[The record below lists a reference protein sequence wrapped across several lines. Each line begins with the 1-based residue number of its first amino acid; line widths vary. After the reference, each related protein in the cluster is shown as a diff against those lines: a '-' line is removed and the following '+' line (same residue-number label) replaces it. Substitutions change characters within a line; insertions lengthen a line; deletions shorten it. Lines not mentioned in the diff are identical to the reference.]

1 MQQTEVSY
9 TDEIAQAELAADL
22 LIDAEEPDAVAV
34 YEPQNRRE
42 ANAAVSKLAERFDG
56 LPRAFARAFD
66 AARQT
71 GEMLSDDRFQGLAEL
86 VQNAD
91 DTGATHVKL
100 LLRSRDLLVSHN
112 GSPVRLNHVLGLA
125 TPWLSTKGGSAD
137 QLGRF
142 GIGLMTLRA
151 LSPSVEVHCS
161 PYHVSLGDP
170 TLSPIDP
177 PVLPRGFQEDGWTTF
192 RIPIETGSVT
202 LEEVVEWLARWDD
215 SALLFLNHVTRL
227 ELVSSDGR
235 QLRELALSRLHLGE
249 ALGNIGAST
258 AASRLRAEASDG
270 RAWVL
275 YSTAVPS
282 PVGLTRARKATS
294 DLTPISVALPL
305 MPVKAGMIYA
315 GLPVASSRLPVFIS
329 AQFDPLANRRGF
341 IDNEWNRALIPLV
354 AELWAY
360 CVLDLFGRRPRLA
373 WPTIPLSESI
383 DGVAWGPLILRLEEA
398 FLDYSRHEIAN
409 RLSFPLSG
417 GETISLNELAVEE
430 QPLEGILT
438 ESETARLAELPAA
451 LPAEVRDRKGVWRQV
466 MDEWRCSE
474 TGLPDPV
481 SVETALDLL
490 ADESRSVD
498 STIALAAAGLDEG
511 LDEQLMELPCVI
523 SEDGHHLVPPSEDSP
538 DAISLDATLL
548 ARQLGIVTI
557 LHRAHRKGSES
568 ANRLLEWLI
577 DSGSL
582 IDGTNDLEVISR
594 LAAAGRSGRRLQ
606 KPLTDEQV
614 IALRNTFEQMEIPTR
629 RQLGPDV
636 GSAIL
641 LECYIY
647 EGETILEL
655 DACPHDAYLP
665 RRIDRETESFAVAA
679 EETPGLK
686 WLSDKYAELLRSPI
700 GRTGIGPQRFL
711 RYLGANVA
719 PILHQHPKQVQRY
732 QSSPRKGLP
741 IGIAGS
747 PAERANEMRKLDAR
761 FTLEDYESP
770 DLQAVVNDISL
781 ESRKR
786 TRRKRASALIAAM
799 GRAWERN
806 LSEFA
811 EVDAAFDRNSWLPR
825 GLTRAFW
832 LWQVGDVPWLDDE
845 RGNARRPLELMV
857 RTHGNVAIYG
867 DDSMD
872 FLHRDLN
879 RLNRIAVMRAIGV
892 SSDPNRSQLVDRLRR
907 LRDEKDED
915 ELVNSVGDVKQEAAI
930 VYKALARD
938 LERRTRSELN
948 PTQLRKEFER
958 GQGLI
963 LTESGWLPPRGVLE
977 GPPIFGNLRA
987 FAPLVADT
995 DRLWRALNLKGPTPD
1010 DCLKV
1015 VQRIAWKGG
1024 EPDNSE
1030 KTILLETMRKL
1041 AEDYAE
1047 ARIPKPNRQR
1057 FTRLALWTSKG
1068 WMRKRPVFATND
1080 PILSRGLMDL
1090 LPLWEP
1096 GGDLVQFRSLIRP
1109 LGVTEIRTDD
1119 AVIVEPMLA
1128 IEDSYATEMLRSA
1141 MSLLREDLARN
1152 EPPLA
1157 ASGKVP
1163 WDTLERLSVYVHP
1176 SLSLRVP
1183 ALSKHLGREYISEV
1197 DAKLDIAQEKMFI
1210 RNPLALPRVDI
1221 GGSALSEVFRGNGRS
1236 LAHAWRAACD
1246 KADQGIEAMKLEL
1259 ALQRQER
1266 QKAEFEEEMERRTA
1280 LLQEQTAKAKVT
1292 ASANTSNRS
1301 SSRAGRR
1308 EKKKAAELGAPRT
1321 LVDPYSLQIVDRR
1334 GRIDEPDK
1342 KDRPP
1347 KNHDKRLV
1355 EPKAV
1360 SSIRRNRTPLPGY
1373 SQEDKEDVGM
1383 ELARMIL
1390 SSDDNEIVD
1399 IRNQRGVGADAI
1411 DNLKNYYE
1419 LKVSAGAEPDHV
1431 TLTASEVKRAL
1442 NNPEFFLVV
1451 VSGVESTEARPKVR
1465 VFVDPLNQL
1474 RQDFS
1479 GKITLSGIRSTK
1491 SLVYDFEPSEDSGS
1505 TPNGE
1510 QQI

>member
-1 MQQTEVSY
+1 MQQTEVRN

-34 YEPQNRRE
+34 YEPRNSRE
-42 ANAAVSKLAERFDG
+42 ANAAVSRLAESFDG
-56 LPRAFARAFD
+56 LPRAFARALD

-100 LLRSRDLLVSHN
+100 LLRSGDLLVSHN
-112 GSPVRLNHVLGLA
+112 GGPVRLNHVLGLA
-125 TPWLSTKGGSAD
+125 TPWLSTKGDSANE
-137 QLGRF
+137 LGRF

-151 LSPSVEVHCS
+151 LSPTVDVHCS
-161 PYHVSLGDP
+161 PYNVRVGDP
-170 TLSPIDP
+170 TLSPIAP
-177 PVLPRGFQEDGWTTF
+177 PVLPKEFQEDGWTTF
-192 RIPIETGSVT
+192 RIPVETGSVT
-202 LEEVVEWLARWDD
+202 LQEVLEWLEQWDD

-227 ELVSSDGR
+227 ELLSSDGR
-235 QLRELALSRLHLGE
+235 QLRELALTRLRLGE
-249 ALGNIGAST
+249 VTIGGIEDSIT
-258 AASRLRAEASDG
+258 VSRLRAQASDG
-270 RAWVL
+270 RAWAL

-282 PVGLTRARKATS
+282 PEGLSRARKATGDS
-294 DLTPISVALPL
+294 TPISIALPL
-305 MPVKAGMIYA
+305 MPVRSGMIFA
-315 GLPVASSRLPVFIS
+315 GLPVASSRLPVFIN

-341 IDNEWNRALIPLV
+341 LDNDWNRALILLV
-354 AELWAY
+354 GQLWAHS
-360 CVLDLFGRRPRLA
+360 VLDLFGRRPRLA
-373 WPTIPLSESI
+373 WRTIPQSESV
-383 DGVAWGPLILRLEEA
+383 DGEMRRTFISQLEEA
-398 FLDYSRHEIAN
+398 FLNYSRREIAN
-409 RLSFPLSG
+409 RLSFPVSG
-417 GETISLNELAVEE
+417 GETISLKELAVEVE
-430 QPLEGILT
+430 PLEGILT
-438 ESETARLAELPAA
+438 ESETSRLAKLPAA
-451 LPAEVRDRKGVWRQV
+451 LPAEVRDRKGVWRRV
-466 MDEWRCSE
+466 LEEWRRPE
-474 TGLPDPV
+474 TGLPNPV
-481 SVETALDLL
+481 SVEKALYLL

-498 STIALAAAGLDEG
+498 STIALAAAGLDAG
-511 LDEQLMELPCVI
+511 LHEQLMKLPCVI
-523 SEDGHHLVPPSEDSP
+523 AEDGHHLVPPSEDSP

-557 LHRAHRKGSES
+557 LHGAHCKGGS
-568 ANRLLEWLI
+568 AADRLLEWLVE
-577 DSGSL
+577 SGSL
-582 IDGTNDLEVISR
+582 IDGTNELEVIER

-614 IALRNTFEQMEIPTR
+614 IALRNAFEQMETPTR

-647 EGETILEL
+647 EGDEIREL

-679 EETPGLK
+679 EETPGLR
-686 WLSDKYAELLRSPI
+686 WLNDRYAELLRSPI
-700 GRTGIGPQRFL
+700 GRTGVGPQRFL
-711 RYLGANVA
+711 RYLGANIA
-719 PILHQHPKQVQRY
+719 PILRQHPKQVQRY

-741 IGIAGS
+741 VAAVGS
-747 PAERANEMRKLDAR
+747 PAKRTDEMRKLDAR

-781 ESRKR
+781 ERRKG
-786 TRRKRASALIAAM
+786 TRRRRASALITAM

-811 EVDAAFDRNSWLPR
+811 EVDAAYDRNSWQPR

-857 RTHGNVAIYG
+857 RTHGNIAIYG
-867 DDSMD
+867 ENSMD

-907 LRDEKDED
+907 LRDDEEDD
-915 ELVNSVGDVKQEAAI
+915 ELVNSSGDARQEAAI

-938 LERRTRSELN
+938 LERRTRSELS
-948 PTQLRKEFER
+948 PTQLRREFER

-963 LTESGWLPPRGVLE
+963 LTESGWLPPRSVLA
-977 GPPIFGNLRA
+977 GSPIFGNLRA

-995 DRLWRALNLKGPTPD
+995 GRLWRALNLREPTPD
-1010 DCLKV
+1010 DCLRV
-1015 VQRIAWKGG
+1015 VQRIARKGG
-1024 EPDNSE
+1024 GPDNSE

-1047 ARIPKPNRQR
+1047 ASIPKPNRQR

-1080 PILSRGLMDL
+1080 PILSKGLRDL
-1090 LPLWEP
+1090 LPLWKP
-1096 GGDLVQFRSLIRP
+1096 GGDLEQFRSLLGP
-1109 LGVTEIRTDD
+1109 LGITEIQTDD
-1119 AVIVEPMLA
+1119 AVIIEPMLA
-1128 IEDSYATEMLRSA
+1128 IEDSDATKLLGSA
-1141 MSLLREDLARN
+1141 LSHLREDLARN
-1152 EPPLA
+1152 EPLLA

-1163 WDTLERLSVYVHP
+1163 WDTLERLSVHVHP

-1183 ALSKHLGREYISEV
+1183 ALTGQLGREYISEV
-1197 DAKLDIAQEKMFI
+1197 DARLDIAQGKMFI
-1210 RNPLALPRVDI
+1210 RNPLALPRIDI
-1221 GGSALSEVFRGNGRS
+1221 GGSALAEVFRGNARS

-1246 KADQGIEAMKLEL
+1246 KADEDIEAMKLEL
-1259 ALQRQER
+1259 ANERQER
-1266 QKAEFEEEMERRTA
+1266 QEAEFEEEMERRTA

-1292 ASANTSNRS
+1292 PSGSSSGRS

-1308 EKKKAAELGAPRT
+1308 EKKKAAELGPSRT

-1342 KDRPP
+1342 KERPP
-1347 KNHDKRLV
+1347 RNREKGLV

-1360 SSIRRNRTPLPGY
+1360 SSIRHNRTPLPGY
-1373 SQEDKEDVGM
+1373 SQEDKEDVGV

-1399 IRNQRGVGADAI
+1399 IRNQRRVGADAI
-1411 DNLKNYYE
+1411 DSLKNYYE
-1419 LKVSAGAEPDHV
+1419 LKVSAGAEPDQV
-1431 TLTASEVKRAL
+1431 TLTSSEVKRAL
-1442 NNPEFFLVV
+1442 NTPKFFLVV
-1451 VSGVESTEARPKVR
+1451 VSGVEGTDARPKVR

-1474 RQDFS
+1474 SKEYS
-1479 GKITLSGIRSTK
+1479 GKITLSGIKSTK
-1491 SLVYDFEPSEDSGS
+1491 SLVYEFEPGEDSDS
-1505 TPNGE
+1505 TLFDE
-1510 QQI
+1510 